1 VTPVG
6 PADVHSGF
14 GFEGIG
20 GADKRGEFMR
30 GVLRHLGVVR

>member
-14 GFEGIG
+14 GFECIRR
-20 GADKRGEFMR
+20 ADKRAEFMR